1 MTLHSLTRRPLLLVA
16 LAALLL
22 AAPTASGQGA
32 RTGERKKPAAA
43 AKAAPEKKG
52 ARSAASSWY
61 ALRVTRGDTGV
72 IVTSL
77 WSSGRNLRAEAV
89 LSGVPIQQLVD
100 GEWYYVIDGMRH
112 TGMAVRR
119 SPKALEQD
127 LARPARRP
135 FGNEGADLEARGA
148 ELVREEELGG
158 RKAKVLRLTDA
169 MGRHEVWVTDDE
181 SALPIRID
189 STDRSSGV
197 HIVTDYVDWLSEVD
211 LPAAFFEPDPR
222 IQIERLEYD
231 DYVKRASRGPIGPAP
246 VIFGDLLHG
255 R

>member
-1 MTLHSLTRRPLLLVA
+1 MTLRT
-16 LAALLL
+16 LLL
-22 AAPTASGQGA
+22 AASAALLVAAPPAGAQGA
-32 RTGERKKPAAA
+32 RAGERKAAPKQEAPA
-43 AKAAPEKKG
+43 AKAAPAKKKG
-52 ARSAASSWY
+52 ARTPPTSWY

-77 WSSGRNLRAEAV
+77 WSTGRTLRAEAV
-89 LSGVPIQQLVD
+89 ISGVPIQQIVN
-100 GEWYYVIDGMRH
+100 GEWYYVIDGMQH

-119 SPKALEQD
+119 SPKALQQD
-127 LARPARRP
+127 LARPAGRP

-148 ELVREEELGG
+148 ELVREEDVGG
-158 RKAKVLRLTDA
+158 RKAKVLRLTDSL
-169 MGRHEVWVTDDE
+169 GRHEVWVTDDE

-197 HIVTDYVDWLSEVD
+197 HVVTDYVDWLSEVE

-222 IQIERLEYD
+222 IQLERLEYD
-231 DYVKRASRGPIGPAP
+231 EYVQRASQGPFGPAP